1 MLQVIFRKHDLD
13 QRAEIVRKNQQ
24 QPGLHS
30 QCWGKCRC
38 AQPYK
43 KKWQDCVDWSDQL
56 KQHWSKLWMGGW
68 LQFVLHK
75 LEAKGAFL
83 HVSRYIW
90 KLHWDTLE
98 WRVERLESESKLNVR
113 MQLHVQSLG
122 TTSWQVIWCLRFN
135 WKQPR
140 KLYSVKLVAWIFFP
154 FVGPRL
160 KVKVEKLG
168 ARKAISKPKRYFIDE
183 FIKVSRS
190 S

>member
-1 MLQVIFRKHDLD
+1 MTWTSAQKSCERINSNLASI
-13 QRAEIVRKNQQ
+13 
-24 QPGLHS
+24 HS
-30 QCWGKCRC
+30 AKENAVVHKLVSKSGK
-38 AQPYK
+38 A
-43 KKWQDCVDWSDQL
+43 WSHQL

-83 HVSRYIW
+83 HASRYIW

-98 WRVERLESESKLNVR
+98 WRVEWLESESKLNVR

-122 TTSWQVIWCLRFN
+122 TTSWQVIWCLWFN

-168 ARKAISKPKRYFIDE
+168 ARKDTSKPERYFIDE